1 MTWFPSIWTR
11 SALCPTDHWYWCI
24 GEVPP
29 MSAKLSQSSFAILG
43 TMLHFALRTRD
54 TLRTSTILS
63 EGNDMKAIGLL
74 LVSAM
79 TLAACGGGNRVDRS
93 SPVQVRF
100 ATGPIYQAC
109 LKSDR
114 KARSRSLCGCI
125 QDAANRTLLPN
136 YQSQAVKFYNN
147 PQLAQDIRQ
156 SDRAKDER
164 FWNTYK
170 EYSRVAKASCG

>member
-1 MTWFPSIWTR
+1 
-11 SALCPTDHWYWCI
+11 
-24 GEVPP
+24 
-29 MSAKLSQSSFAILG
+29 
-43 TMLHFALRTRD
+43 
-54 TLRTSTILS
+54 
-63 EGNDMKAIGLL
+63 MKAIGLL
-74 LVSAM
+74 LISAM

-125 QDAANRTLLPN
+125 EDAANRTLLPN

-164 FWNTYK
+164 FWAGQLLPQYDRLAG
-170 EYSRVAKASCG
+170 ERRRRVPSAAPCDQV